1 MGVHID
7 SINKQY
13 STKYNYLIPT
23 NLYGEHDKDDE
34 QKSHFITAL
43 IKKIMDAKRDN
54 KDSIT
59 LFGDGTPLRQFMHAN
74 DLAKVIFDVI
84 NKGIYENF
92 NVATSENLTIKKMAE
107 IALDVCEA
115 KHLSIIWDT
124 SKPNGQ
130 YRKDVCTNKL
140 NILLPDFKAL
150 SLSEGIKTI
159 YNDKISK

>member
-1 MGVHID
+1 
-7 SINKQY
+7 
-13 STKYNYLIPT
+13 
-23 NLYGEHDKDDE
+23 
-34 QKSHFITAL
+34 
-43 IKKIMDAKRDN
+43 MDAKRDN